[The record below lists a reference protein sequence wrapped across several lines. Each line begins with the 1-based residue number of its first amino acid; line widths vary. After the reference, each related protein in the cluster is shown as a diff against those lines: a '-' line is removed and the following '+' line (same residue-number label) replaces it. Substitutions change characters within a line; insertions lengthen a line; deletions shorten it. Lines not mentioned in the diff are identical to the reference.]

1 MKIYTR
7 RIKITNGYH
16 IKRIGVILVACFL
29 LSSLSVQASQI
40 KNIVVIVTMPVP
52 VCDSNLKWFLA
63 ELERLGYRDG
73 ETMNLA
79 VIRAN
84 GNRGFAEDELR
95 KIIKTR
101 KPDAVATI
109 ATLASQAALTI
120 LKGSDIPIFFSSVS
134 DPVGAGLVK
143 KVGEPTG
150 TNISGRVFTVPKE
163 IRLDLA
169 RRLARQIVSENRPI
183 RLGYIFSSY
192 PSSVGEY
199 RRLKTIAQENADIQ
213 LESYRIEY
221 KTVPEGIASMS
232 ADVKSGI
239 KEISGKV
246 DFWWEP
252 QGPLG
257 ELPEYTKLL
266 LDNSKIPILM
276 GQKFESVAMGALLH
290 ITPDAREGG
299 REMAKFIDAILK
311 GADPGQ
317 IPVTA
322 SSVFQVGINLTTALK
337 LDIVVPSD
345 IIELAGEHIY
355 R

>member
-7 RIKITNGYH
+7 RNKITNGHH
-16 IKRIGVILVACFL
+16 IKRIGILLVACFFLFL
-29 LSSLSVQASQI
+29 LSAQASQI

-63 ELERLGYRDG
+63 ELDRLGYKDG
-73 ETMNLA
+73 ETMNLRI
-79 VIRAN
+79 IRAN
-84 GNRGFAEDELR
+84 GDREFAENELR
-95 KIIKTR
+95 KIIKIR

-109 ATLASQAALTI
+109 ATLASQAAMTV
-120 LKGSDIPIFFSSVS
+120 LKDTNIPIFFSNVS
-134 DPVGAGLVK
+134 DPVGAGLIK
-143 KVGEPTG
+143 KVGKPTG

-163 IRLDLA
+163 VRLEVA
-169 RRLARQIVSENRPI
+169 RRLARQIVSEDKPI

-192 PSSVGEY
+192 SSSVGEY
-199 RRLKTIAQENADIQ
+199 KRLQTIARENADIQ
-213 LESYRIEY
+213 LESYRLDY
-221 KTVPEGIASMS
+221 KKVPEGIASMF

-239 KEISGKV
+239 KALSGKV

-257 ELPEYTKLL
+257 ELPEYTRLL

-276 GQKFESVAMGALLH
+276 GQKLESVAMGALLH

-299 REMAKFIDAILK
+299 REAAEFVDAILK

-317 IPVTA
+317 IPVKA

-337 LDIVVPSD
+337 LNIVVPSD
-345 IIELAGEHIY
+345 IIELAGEHLY